1 MSTLPT
7 TTVLRLVRSGR
18 QLIATMDDPST
29 RNALTDAMLADFEAV
44 LDATR
49 DDRTLSVLVLR
60 GADGRFC
67 AGGDLKGTM
76 GSGDDEMVREQSR
89 RGGRLYQALDR
100 HPLAVVAVVDGPAM
114 GGGFGLA
121 CCADIVIT
129 GPRARFALSE
139 TSLGL
144 VPAQIAPYVVSR
156 VGLAAARRLALT
168 GLRLDGAGAERIGL
182 SDQHCETSDLV
193 EAALDEVLAAISR
206 CGPQANALTKQL
218 LQDMDNHP
226 DVIDRAADVF
236 TEALTGAEAREGIDA
251 FVSKRAPNWTT
262 SR

>member
-1 MSTLPT
+1 MSALPA
-7 TTVLRLVRSGR
+7 TTVLRLARR
-18 QLIATMDDPST
+18 ERHLIATMDDPST

-49 DDRTLSVLVLR
+49 DDRSLSVLVLR

-76 GSGDDEMVREQSR
+76 GSGDRGEVREQNR
-89 RGGRLYQALDR
+89 RGGRMFQALDR

-114 GGGFGLA
+114 GGGLGLA
-121 CCADIVIT
+121 CCADLVIT

-156 VGLAAARRLALT
+156 IGVAATRRLALT
-168 GLRLDGAGAERIGL
+168 GQRLDGAGAEKIGL

-193 EAALDEVLAAISR
+193 EAALDQVVAATSR
-206 CGPQANALTKQL
+206 CGPRANALTKQL
-218 LQDMDNHP
+218 LREIDGHP
-226 DVIDRAADVF
+226 DLIERAADIF
-236 TEALTGAEAREGIDA
+236 TDALSGAEAREGIAA
-251 FVSKRAPNWTT
+251 FVAKRAPNWTT
-262 SR
+262 S